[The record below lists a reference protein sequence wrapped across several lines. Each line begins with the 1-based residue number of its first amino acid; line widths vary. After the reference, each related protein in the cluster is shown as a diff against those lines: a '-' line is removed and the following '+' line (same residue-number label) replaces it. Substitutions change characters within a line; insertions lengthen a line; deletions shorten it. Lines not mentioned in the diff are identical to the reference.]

1 MANAE
6 DRGVESPEADLARL
20 RDEVSRY
27 THALA
32 NVLGAILN
40 YSAFLAEDLERM
52 ADAADAST
60 YLAHL
65 DRAAHRAVELVSAL
79 DGANR

>member
-1 MANAE
+1 MANA
-6 DRGVESPEADLARL
+6 DDQAVDNPEAELARL
-20 RDEVSRY
+20 RDDVDRY

-52 ADAADAST
+52 IDAADAST
-60 YLAHL
+60 YLEHL
-65 DRAAHRAVELVSAL
+65 ENATRRAIELNAQLGGVA
-79 DGANR
+79 R